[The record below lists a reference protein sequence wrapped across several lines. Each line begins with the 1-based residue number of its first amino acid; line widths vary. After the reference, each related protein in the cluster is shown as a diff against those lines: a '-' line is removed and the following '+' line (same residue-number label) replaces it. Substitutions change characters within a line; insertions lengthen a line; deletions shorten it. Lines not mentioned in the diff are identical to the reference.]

1 MSGPTLVA
9 ITLTPGGDG
18 VAVVARMLWDA
29 LQNRSPNG
37 CEIVSM
43 FDGPARH
50 PSVRDK
56 IAFTGRLSRDI
67 LIRRPRWVLFSHIGL
82 TRAQKGIPVPL
93 RRPYGVFL
101 HGVEAWKRLSPTD
114 RSMLRGASL
123 RLANTVHTAS
133 RVMQANPEIGE
144 VAACPL
150 ALTTAIGTAAAVP
163 DDQLPP
169 SIADRTAQLV
179 LMVGG
184 LRDDQ
189 AYKGHDQVLQA
200 WPTVAAAVSN
210 ARLVIVG
217 DGNDRPRLERLA
229 RQSGG
234 GDRIT
239 FTGFASDALLA
250 ACYERA
256 ALFVMPSRG
265 EGFGLVYVEA
275 MARGVPCIG
284 SRHDAAGDVIVDGKT
299 GLLVDQDDIPAIA
312 QAIVSLLRDPERR
325 RAMGAAAQNR
335 VQEEFTTAA
344 FRARL
349 NAILDAAFV

>member
-1 MSGPTLVA
+1 VSGPTLVA

-29 LQNRSPNG
+29 LQHRSPNG

-67 LIRRPRWVLFSHIGL
+67 LIRRPTWMLFSHIGL
-82 TRAQKGIPVPL
+82 TRAQKGIPAPL

-101 HGVEAWKRLSPTD
+101 HGVEAWKRLSPSD

-123 RLANTVHTAS
+123 RLANTAHTAS

-150 ALTTAIGTAAAVP
+150 ALTTISTAPPAP
-163 DDQLPP
+163 DYQLPP

-184 LRDDQ
+184 LRGNQ

-200 WPTVAAAVSN
+200 WPAVVAAVPN
-210 ARLVIVG
+210 ARLVVVG
-217 DGNDRPRLERLA
+217 EGDDRPRLERAA
-229 RQSGG
+229 RESGV

-239 FTGFASDALLA
+239 FTGFASDELLA

-275 MARGVPCIG
+275 MAHGVPCIG
-284 SRHDAAGDVIVDGKT
+284 SFHDAAGDVIVNGKT
-299 GLLVDQDDIPAIA
+299 GLLIDQDDIRAMG
-312 QAIVSLLRDPERR
+312 QAIVSLLQDPERR
-325 RAMGAAAQNR
+325 RAMGEAAKAR
-335 VQEEFTTAA
+335 VYDEFTTTA

-349 NAILDAAFV
+349 NTILDVAFE

>member
-1 MSGPTLVA
+1 
-9 ITLTPGGDG
+9 
-18 VAVVARMLWDA
+18 MLWDA
-29 LQNRSPNG
+29 LQHRSPAECG
-37 CEIVSM
+37 IVSM
-43 FDGPARH
+43 FEGPARH

-82 TRAQKGIPVPL
+82 TRAQKGIPMPL

-101 HGVEAWKRLSPTD
+101 HGVEAWRRLSPTD

-123 RLANTVHTAS
+123 RLANTAHTAS
-133 RVMQANPEIGE
+133 RVMQANPEIGV
-144 VAACPL
+144 VASCPL
-150 ALTTAIGTAAAVP
+150 ALTTAIATAPAVP
-163 DDQLPP
+163 DYQLPP

-184 LRDDQ
+184 LRGDQ

-200 WPTVAAAVSN
+200 WPAVVAAVPN

-217 DGNDRPRLERLA
+217 EGDDRPRLERLA
-229 RQSGG
+229 RQTGA

-250 ACYERA
+250 ATYERA
-256 ALFVMPSRG
+256 SLFVMPSKG

-275 MARGVPCIG
+275 MAQGVPCIG
-284 SRHDAAGDVIVDGKT
+284 SLHDAAGDVIVDGRT
-299 GLLVDQDDIPAIA
+299 GLLVDQDNIRAIGE
-312 QAIVSLLRDPERR
+312 AIISLLRDPERR
-325 RAMGAAAQNR
+325 RAMGVAAQTR
-335 VQEEFTTAA
+335 VREEFTTAA

-349 NAILDAAFV
+349 NTILDTAFD